1 MKTTLAA
8 LTALMIA
15 AGPVAAQDTSSAPL
29 NFADKQNN
37 SEVLVTDFFGTPVN
51 GKDGQPLGKISNLV
65 FDQEG
70 RIELAVIGIG
80 GFLGI
85 GEKEVAVPFDTL
97 KAGEVNDKR
106 VFVLEATKDDL
117 KNAPAYKTLSG
128 EAFKQRISDWRAK
141 AQQSW
146 SDVKNRASKA
156 YDEAKERVEQ
166 PSKPAQQ

>member
-97 KAGEVNDKR
+97 KSGEVNNKP
-106 VFVLEATKDDL
+106 VFVLDAT
-117 KNAPAYKTLSG
+117 
-128 EAFKQRISDWRAK
+128 
-141 AQQSW
+141 
-146 SDVKNRASKA
+146 
-156 YDEAKERVEQ
+156 
-166 PSKPAQQ
+166 